1 MKLLTPNLKWKA
13 ELFSITKPKLFHL
26 KILLSFINIIKTTM
40 FGVILSQGRWK
51 GMKYE
56 KVDSGFPLDLFDKKM
71 CMSEIRLRMLIS
83 F

>member
-1 MKLLTPNLKWKA
+1 MQIENGKLNYFLLQNLNY
-13 ELFSITKPKLFHL
+13 SISKYCYHL
-26 KILLSFINIIKTTM
+26 SISLIRRC
-40 FGVILSQGRWK
+40 LSQGRWK

>member
-1 MKLLTPNLKWKA
+1 
-13 ELFSITKPKLFHL
+13 
-26 KILLSFINIIKTTM
+26 M

>member
-1 MKLLTPNLKWKA
+1 
-13 ELFSITKPKLFHL
+13 
-26 KILLSFINIIKTTM
+26 M

-56 KVDSGFPLDLFDKKM
+56 KVDSGFSLDLFDKKL
-71 CMSEIRLRMLIS
+71 CMSEIRLRMVIS